1 MTGAS
6 TAAAPEH
13 DELTRVQEL
22 VYELRVQEVM
32 TAAPITVTPA
42 TPLVE
47 LMEIMR
53 ARRISGVPVVDPA
66 DGRLLGIISIQD
78 LIQAL
83 NAQRAGDRVTDHM
96 TPTVV
101 SVRTDDRA
109 VKAVNLFAQHGYGRL
124 PVLDGAGALVGIVT
138 ASDIT
143 RGLLRTLNRRL
154 QAEEMR
160 RYRASH
166 IFDDI
171 VSDETS
177 LVLRYRVAPR
187 DFTHGGEASSKV
199 KRALERLGA
208 NPALVRRLA
217 ITAYEAELNL
227 VIHATNGGELRVEI
241 SPHRITLITED
252 DGPGIADVDKAF
264 EPGFTTAL
272 DWVRELGFGAGMGLT
287 NIKRYS
293 DSVEMDS
300 ALGRGATLRATF
312 VVGNQSETAV
322 S

>member
-1 MTGAS
+1 
-6 TAAAPEH
+6 
-13 DELTRVQEL
+13 
-22 VYELRVQEVM
+22 M
-32 TAAPITVTPA
+32 TATPITVTPD
-42 TPLVE
+42 TPLAE

-53 ARRISGVPVVDPA
+53 TRRISGTPVVDPA

-78 LIQAL
+78 LIKAL
-83 NAQRAGDRVTDHM
+83 ADQRADDRVADHM
-96 TPTVV
+96 TPTVMA
-101 SVRTDDRA
+101 VRTDDRA

-124 PVLDGAGALVGIVT
+124 PVLDDAGSLVGIVT

-160 RYRASH
+160 RYRA
-166 IFDDI
+166 
-171 VSDETS
+171 
-177 LVLRYRVAPR
+177 
-187 DFTHGGEASSKV
+187 SKV

-227 VIHATNGGELRVEI
+227 VIHATHGGELRVEI
-241 SPHRITLITED
+241 SPHRITLSTAD
-252 DGPGIADVDKAF
+252 DGPGIADIEMAF
-264 EPGFTTAL
+264 APGFTTAL

-293 DSVEMDS
+293 DTVEIDS
-300 ALGRGATLRATF
+300 ALGRGTTLRAVF
-312 VVGNQSETAV
+312 LVGNHT
-322 S
+322 